1 MCIEKYFS
9 NQNITVIRRI
19 IMDKNEL
26 LMDYANAIYQN
37 INAGTQS
44 IEDILPKIEDDSFK
58 KVVAE
63 IQSDYYAL
71 KKECELFA
79 KSEDIKGIKGNPVII
94 NKQGLFEVKG
104 VHIRSLLTD
113 HDKEGGRLR
122 GQNLVFQYRLDG
134 VEVCHLGDIGEECNA
149 MLAEALVPTNVLLI
163 PVGGNYTINA
173 EEAKEYVDKLMPDVV
188 IPMHFKTE
196 DCSLD
201 IDGLDDFLDLFDKD
215 EIVYLDSD
223 TVEFDR
229 FDFDGESTKVY
240 VFKSQQ

>member
-1 MCIEKYFS
+1 MKIHWLGHSCFKLEESTGTSIITDPYHPYVGFSMPEVSCDAVTLSHNHEDHNFIE
-9 NQNITVIRRI
+9 
-19 IMDKNEL
+19 
-26 LMDYANAIYQN
+26 
-37 INAGTQS
+37 
-44 IEDILPKIEDDSFK
+44 
-58 KVVAE
+58 
-63 IQSDYYAL
+63 
-71 KKECELFA
+71 
-79 KSEDIKGIKGNPVII
+79 GIKGNPVII

>member
-1 MCIEKYFS
+1 MEPVEQLKRMS
-9 NQNITVIRRI
+9 N
-19 IMDKNEL
+19 
-26 LMDYANAIYQN
+26 
-37 INAGTQS
+37 
-44 IEDILPKIEDDSFK
+44 
-58 KVVAE
+58 
-63 IQSDYYAL
+63 
-71 KKECELFA
+71 
-79 KSEDIKGIKGNPVII
+79 
-94 NKQGLFEVKG
+94 
-104 VHIRSLLTD
+104 
-113 HDKEGGRLR
+113 RLS
-122 GQNLVFQYRLDG
+122 
-134 VEVCHLGDIGEECNA
+134 HS
-149 MLAEALVPTNVLLI
+149 
-163 PVGGNYTINA
+163 INA